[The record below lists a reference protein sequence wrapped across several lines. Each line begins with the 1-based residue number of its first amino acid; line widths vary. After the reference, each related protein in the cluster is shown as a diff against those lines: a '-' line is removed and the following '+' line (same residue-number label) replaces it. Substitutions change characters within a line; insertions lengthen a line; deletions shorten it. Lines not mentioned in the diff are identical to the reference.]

1 MSISPEVEAKHREEA
16 RIAAELYT
24 AGLAPD
30 VSIAAW
36 HTALSVARGEIVDTL
51 RDTKCF
57 VEVPAALT
65 ANARHARVLRAL
77 MAPPI
82 SQDQFAILCP
92 AYSKTKENDG
102 RAIPADKAAAISA
115 ALLAGRDRRLTRWLD
130 RGGDPRP
137 REIRVLVQSI
147 SPILG
152 QQAMSTKRR
161 GGMSADQEGAVVDL
175 LLSKQWIRMQGT
187 NLVETPGS
195 LPPRHFLKK
204 IRFATDDQPQEVD
217 IACGLKKGVV
227 LAMECKVTNDPT
239 NSIKRINDILKKA
252 RAWQKHW
259 ASFVKTA
266 ALLQGVIEYKDV
278 ARLLGENVE
287 VFWSHRL
294 EDFEA
299 WIDREAS

>member
-1 MSISPEVEAKHREEA
+1 MIISPEIEAKHREEA

-36 HTALSVARGEIVDTL
+36 HTALSVARSEIIDTL
-51 RDTKCF
+51 RETHCLTKI
-57 VEVPAALT
+57 PGALT
-65 ANARHARVLRAL
+65 ANGRHSRVLRAL

-92 AYSKTKENDG
+92 AYNKTRENGG
-102 RAIPADKAAAISA
+102 RPLPADKAEAISA
-115 ALLAGRDRRLTRWLD
+115 SLLAGRDRRLTKWLD
-130 RGGDPRP
+130 RGGDARP
-137 REIRVLVQSI
+137 REIRVFIQSI
-147 SPILG
+147 APILG
-152 QQAMSTKRR
+152 QQAMSTQRR
-161 GGMSADQEGAVVDL
+161 GGLSVDQEEAVVDL
-175 LLSKQWIRMQGT
+175 LISRQWTRMKGT
-187 NLVETPGS
+187 NLIETPGT

-217 IACGLKKGVV
+217 IACGLKKGIV

-299 WIDREAS
+299 WIERETR